1 MSNMYLFLFC
11 SDMVT
16 QANAVIKIMKEDL
29 VSHSQNL
36 THIYF
41 SLVIYDIIIFSDFH
55 WGII

>member
-16 QANAVIKIMKEDL
+16 QANAVIKRMKQDL

-55 WGII
+55 WCII

>member
-55 WGII
+55 